1 MDFRLRGTF
10 ERAQEAV
17 SGAAT
22 GSRLQKKRDRM
33 NASMVLGLALCQC
46 WLTLCFFAPQLFPD
60 NQSTSVYELSL
71 LVTAVSLLP
80 GVVAARKMD
89 ALLNRKQLIYGF
101 AVCASLG
108 TLLIPFS
115 SANGGVALAI
125 MVLAAVLTGCA
136 GGWLFIAW
144 YRAFCRADD
153 LAGFVLSVTVQSV
166 ILYVL
171 TNLLLPPALSPW
183 LMMAVACLMPLASAF
198 LLSGCPEPTVE
209 DSLFDYDL
217 PHVQPIQRR
226 AIVQLCAGMFVI
238 SFVDEF
244 MRNQYLGSTDLVYYS
259 GTVNL
264 IVLVLKI
271 VCSALILAA
280 ISERSHNVQLMYK
293 ASFLLTMIAILFMPY
308 MHSDLGYGITNF
320 GAFFFKIIVMLVT
333 FNYCRRYR
341 IAPVL
346 LFSITRIIWSLDLFV
361 GFFFSEWANSLAASA
376 PTLPGVLSAVMGV
389 AIVATYLFVFT
400 SSEGET
406 ALLKEEGREEAASQ
420 AEQEAKC
427 SRLTRVGKLSGR
439 ESDVLILVARGRSTP
454 RIQDELGLSSNTVNT
469 HIRHIYQKLGV
480 HSRQELLDLV
490 EKTAPDEE

>member
-1 MDFRLRGTF
+1 MEFRLRGPLEKARKST
-10 ERAQEAV
+10 
-17 SGAAT
+17 SGTASSVRSQKNI
-22 GSRLQKKRDRM
+22 SRM
-33 NASMVLGLALCQC
+33 SAPMVLGLALCQC
-46 WLTLCFFAPQLFPD
+46 WLTFCFFAPQLFPD
-60 NQSTSVYELSL
+60 NQSTSVYEISL

-80 GVVAARKMD
+80 GVIAARKMD
-89 ALLNRKQLIYGF
+89 ELLDRKWLIGVF
-101 AVCASLG
+101 AGAASLG

-115 SANGGVALAI
+115 AAEGGIAVVI
-125 MVLAAVLTGCA
+125 MIAAAVLTGCG

-171 TNLLLPPALSPW
+171 TNLLLPPAFSPW
-183 LMMAVACLMPLASAF
+183 LMMAVACIMPLVSAF
-198 LLSGCPEPTVE
+198 LLVNSAAPAT
-209 DSLFDYDL
+209 DTSLFDYDL

-226 AIVQLCAGMFVI
+226 AIAQLCVGMFVI

-271 VCSALILAA
+271 ICSVLILAA
-280 ISERSHNVQLMYK
+280 IFDGTRNVQPMYK

-308 MHSDLGYGITNF
+308 MNSDLGYGITNF

-341 IAPVL
+341 ISPVL
-346 LFSITRIIWSLDLFV
+346 LFALTRIIWSLDLFV
-361 GFFFSEWANSLAASA
+361 GFFFSEWANSLTDAV
-376 PTLPGVLSAVMGV
+376 PTLTGFLSVVMGV
-389 AIVATYLFVFT
+389 TIVATYLFVFT

-406 ALLKEEGREEAASQ
+406 ALLKEEGRSEAVNT
-420 AEQEAKC
+420 AEYEAKC
-427 SRLTRVGKLSGR
+427 SRLKRVGKLSGR
-439 ESDVLILVARGRSTP
+439 EADVLMLVARGRSTP
-454 RIQDELGLSSNTVNT
+454 RIQEELGLSSNTVNT

-490 EKTAPDEE
+490 EKTAPEDE